1 MKIVIVGHHRMTELV
16 RRTLARLHP
25 AIETDVLLMETED
38 TAPLASAIP
47 AVEAGAD
54 GLLFTGRYP
63 YDLLNNAVLSHKPWA
78 YVRRD
83 AAQLLAA
90 LLRGNRLH
98 GWDPARVSI
107 DSYSGGEVRALC
119 RQTGLPE
126 DGPAVWDRHVGQP
139 NFLSD
144 LTRFHRR
151 NVTARRAD
159 FCVTGISSVYDALQA
174 AHVPCIILDPT
185 EESIRDAV
193 RLLLLK
199 RDTRRADERGIV
211 VLAIEQDL
219 PDEHALI
226 RENEYQLAL
235 ESMGVTEAVYL
246 FAQRI
251 QAAVVEREMG
261 RFLLFT
267 TRSLLEAETEGLR
280 TFPLLTG
287 ATGMRFGHPSIGIG
301 YGETAREA
309 KYNANLGLL
318 KAKRAGGAC
327 TFLVLGAAQ
336 MVPLAPAS
344 DQTGKR
350 DMPSRTLDGRF
361 QQVARQAGVSPATV
375 MRLQGVMDFEQ
386 RDTFTPGELAALCRM
401 TVRSANRLL
410 EKLLQTGFAQVVG
423 SQARDGAGRPS
434 RVVRIDLSVAP

>member
-1 MKIVIVGHHRMTELV
+1 MKIVIVGHHRMTEMV
-16 RRTLARLHP
+16 RSTLARLHP

-38 TAPLASAIP
+38 TAPLATAIP
-47 AVEAGAD
+47 AVESGAD

-63 YDLLNNAVLSHKPWA
+63 YDLLNSAVLSHKPWT

-90 LLRGNRLH
+90 LLRGSRLH

-107 DSYSGGEVRALC
+107 DSYSDGEVRALC
-119 RQTGLPE
+119 RQTGIPE
-126 DGPAVWDRHVGQP
+126 DGPAVWDRPVGQP
-139 NFLSD
+139 GFLDD

-151 NVTARRAD
+151 NVSTRRAD
-159 FCVTGISSVYDALQA
+159 FCVTGISSVYAALQA
-174 AHVPCIILDPT
+174 AHVPSIILDPT
-185 EESIRDAV
+185 EESIRDAAQ
-193 RLLLLK
+193 LLLLK

-251 QAAVVEREMG
+251 QAAVVERELG

-280 TFPLLTG
+280 TFPLLKG
-287 ATGMRFGHPSIGIG
+287 PNGLRFGGLSIGIG

-327 TFLVLGAAQ
+327 TFLVLGPAQ
-336 MVPLAPAS
+336 MIPLAPAAAHDADRGAS
-344 DQTGKR
+344 
-350 DMPSRTLDGRF
+350 SRPLDGRY
-361 QQVARQAGVSPATV
+361 QQAARQAGISLATV
-375 MRLQGVMDFEQ
+375 LRLQGVMDFEQ
-386 RDTFTPGELAALCRM
+386 RDTFTPAELAGLCRM
-401 TVRSANRLL
+401 TTRSANRLL
-410 EKLLQTGFAQVVG
+410 EKLLQAGCAQVVG
-423 SQARDGAGRPS
+423 SHAGTGAGRPS
-434 RVVRIDLSVAP
+434 RVVRIVFSGKP

>member
-1 MKIVIVGHHRMTELV
+1 MKIVIVGHHRMTEMV
-16 RRTLARLHP
+16 RSTLARLHP

-38 TAPLASAIP
+38 TAPLATAIP
-47 AVEAGAD
+47 SVEADAD

-63 YDLLNNAVLSHKPWA
+63 YDLLNSAVLSHKPWA
-78 YVRRD
+78 FVRRD

-90 LLRGNRLH
+90 LLKGSRLH

-107 DSYSGGEVRALC
+107 DSYAREDVRALC

-126 DGPAVWDRHVGQP
+126 DGPAVFDRPVGQP
-139 NFLSD
+139 GFLLA
-144 LTRFHRR
+144 LTHFHQRH
-151 NVTARRAD
+151 VATRRAD
-159 FCVTGISSVYDALQA
+159 FCVTGISSVYAALQA
-174 AHVPCIILDPT
+174 AGVPSLILDPT

-193 RLLLLK
+193 GLLLLK
-199 RDTRRADERGIV
+199 RDTRLAADRGIV

-226 RENEYQLAL
+226 RENEYQMAL
-235 ESMGVTEAVYL
+235 ESMGITEAVYL

-267 TRSLLEAETEGLR
+267 TRNLLEAETGGLR
-280 TFPLLTG
+280 TLPLLKG
-287 ATGMRFGHPSIGIG
+287 RNDLRFGSLSIGIG

-318 KAKRAGGAC
+318 KAKRAGGAGA
-327 TFLVLGAAQ
+327 FLVMGPQQ
-336 MVPLAPAS
+336 MIPLAPALEAGA
-344 DQTGKR
+344 DADTPAR
-350 DMPSRTLDGRF
+350 PLDGRF
-361 QQVARQAGVSPATV
+361 QQVAQRVGISLATV
-375 MRLQGVMDFEQ
+375 MRLQGVMDFER
-386 RDTFTPGELAALCRM
+386 RDTFTPAELADLCRM

-410 EKLLQTGFAQVVG
+410 EKLLQAGCAQVVG
-423 SQARDGAGRPS
+423 THAMAGAGRPS
-434 RVVRIDLSVAP
+434 RVVRIFLSREE